1 MSDLVAIE
9 FATPADAFAF
19 RAELVKSQQD
29 YLISLDDAVVVTR
42 EAGGKVQLHQAVN
55 LTATGALSG
64 AFWGTLI
71 GMLFLN
77 PLLGAA
83 VGAGSGALA
92 GVASDFGISDA
103 TMTDFG
109 QTLPEGGAAVFA
121 LIRKVNTDKLLAGL
135 QGFRGKGRVVRS
147 SLTEEQ
153 DQRIR
158 ALLEAPVPVA
168 TATSAMTPAPA
179 AESVTAVPPVTPMP
193 GG

>member
-1 MSDLVAIE
+1 
-9 FATPADAFAF
+9 
-19 RAELVKSQQD
+19 
-29 YLISLDDAVVVTR
+29 
-42 EAGGKVQLHQAVN
+42 
-55 LTATGALSG
+55 
-64 AFWGTLI
+64 
-71 GMLFLN
+71 MLFLN

-103 TMTDFG
+103 TMEEFG
-109 QTLPEGGAAVFA
+109 GTLPEGGAAVFA

-135 QGFRGKGRVVRS
+135 QGFRGKGKVVRS

-158 ALLEAPVPVA
+158 ALLEAPAPHEAETTAGEVADPVR
-168 TATSAMTPAPA
+168 
-179 AESVTAVPPVTPMP
+179 AVPPVTPMP